1 MKFKIKNKIDF
12 TGAVIMAIVLIM
24 LLSFA
29 PKIAKADETST
40 LNDWFEKQYIE
51 FIEYQKKGWEDGKNQ
66 LILNKEQI
74 INMPET
80 ITTSLT
86 QTFGDISNLFV
97 SVYDTLNISITGIL
111 NDK

>member
-1 MKFKIKNKIDF
+1 
-12 TGAVIMAIVLIM
+12 M
-24 LLSFA
+24 LLFA
-29 PKIAKADETST
+29 PRAVANETNQ

-51 FIEYQKKGWEDGKNQ
+51 FITFQKQGWEDSKVQ

-80 ITTSLT
+80 INISVT
-86 QTFGDISNLFV
+86 QTFTDISNLFV
-97 SVYDTLNISITGIL
+97 SAIDTLNISITGIL